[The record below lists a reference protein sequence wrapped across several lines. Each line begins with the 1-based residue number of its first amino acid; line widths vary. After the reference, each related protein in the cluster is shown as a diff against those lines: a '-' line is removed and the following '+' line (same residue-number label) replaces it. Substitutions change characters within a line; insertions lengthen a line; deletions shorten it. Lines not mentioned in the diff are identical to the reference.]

1 MLESIL
7 VYGLLIT
14 IMVVCGTIAASREP
28 LYEGN
33 SGLYAKNNHFLQP
46 EIIVIIAAFTF
57 VFGCR
62 YGVGVD
68 YFHYLFSYQMGS
80 ERELEWMFRTISDF
94 LSSHN
99 MHFAVYFSVWAFL
112 EITLLLYAFRNYR
125 FIIPYLLLYLI
136 IGNFYMSMM
145 NIIRQQIAALIFL
158 CSIQFIDEKKPL
170 KYYLCVALAFLF
182 HRSAVLM
189 VVMYPILRI
198 KDDWFHSVG
207 IQLILLSIAVFLSF
221 RFDLV
226 IQFIETPFVWVS
238 STFGFERYQMAVL
251 GNETLDDMNRFGANT
266 GYGIYVSL
274 FKCVPIILLSKPL
287 KEYYNSSFF
296 NMLYS
301 MWFVRIFANFAF
313 GDSITLNRPF
323 VFFMD
328 VGMAMV
334 AFFTYYCFKSKN
346 TGKIILG
353 IAIIFVYLIMFLF
366 ILSNGKLNTSEF
378 TFFWQH

>member
-1 MLESIL
+1 MLESVL
-7 VYGLLIT
+7 VYGLLTT
-14 IMVVCGTIAASREP
+14 IMVVCGMIAASREP
-28 LYEGN
+28 LYEES
-33 SGLYAKNNHFLQP
+33 SGLYEKNDRFLQP

-68 YFHYLFSYQMGS
+68 YFHYLFDYQMGS

-145 NIIRQQIAALIFL
+145 NVIRQQIAALIFL

-170 KYYLCVALAFLF
+170 KYYLCIALAFLF

-198 KDDWFHSVG
+198 RDDWFRSVG
-207 IQLILLSIAVFLSF
+207 IQLILLAIAVFLSF

-226 IQFIETPFVWVS
+226 TQLIERPFIWVS
-238 STFGFERYQMAVL
+238 STLGFERYQMAVL
-251 GNETLDDMNRFGANT
+251 GNATLDDMNRFGANT
-266 GYGIYVSL
+266 GYGIFVSL

-301 MWFVRIFANFAF
+301 MWFVRVFATYAF

-323 VFFMD
+323 IFFTD
-328 VGMAMV
+328 ISIAMA
-334 AFFTYYCFKSKN
+334 AFFTYYCFKSKD
-346 TGKIILG
+346 TRKILLG
-353 IAIIFVYLIMFLF
+353 IAMIIVYLVMFLF